1 MVVTKKNND
10 QRVITYGPFKNT
22 WHSNKMGKVVTLGD
36 MDDGDEVDNNC
47 HVLLKYAKNQ
57 LYKENMLE
65 GLELIYSLRIFKG
78 TDSIYNLLRNK
89 LINNIVFTT
98 QAWESFLQSLLNTI
112 YYKKYLNPI
121 NYKYLI
127 PLFDENFYGEENNK
141 LGFNDKLKYLW
152 NTQGYNLKLEL
163 KLPKNTPPIMLNNE
177 IQILLELMGFEQV
190 ADLLFVLS
198 CFRYLET
205 K

>member
-1 MVVTKKNND
+1 MIVTKESQN
-10 QRVITYGPFKNT
+10 QRTITYGPFKNT

-36 MDDGDEVDNNC
+36 TDDGDEIDDNC
-47 HVLLKYAKNQ
+47 HVLLKYAKNK
-57 LYKENMLE
+57 LYKEDMLK

-78 TDSIYNLLRNK
+78 VDSIFKLLRDRLVNK
-89 LINNIVFTT
+89 IVFTT
-98 QAWESFLQSLLNTI
+98 QAWESFLQSLLNSI
-112 YYKKYLNPI
+112 YYKKYLNPL

-127 PLFDENFYGEENNK
+127 PLFDEDFYGEHNNK

-163 KLPKNTPPIMLNNE
+163 KMPPNTVPMQLKDE
-177 IQILLELMGFEQV
+177 IQVLLELMGYEQV